1 MPRNTVQSV
10 HSAWNLS
17 VSCNIMLFRSFLA
30 ICALWLPA
38 THALLE
44 EKFVSFTGGNESL
57 DIARAT
63 IVADAGDY
71 VGVHI
76 ALKSLADDFKQITGA
91 QPTLRN
97 YTVNS
102 TQSGATSGIIV
113 GSVSSTLIRDLSA
126 RGHMDV
132 SDIVG
137 KWEVFKTAIVESPLP
152 GVDRA
157 LVITGS
163 DKRGTIFGI
172 HTLAEQSG
180 QSP

>member
-1 MPRNTVQSV
+1 MR
-10 HSAWNLS
+10 
-17 VSCNIMLFRSFLA
+17 VSGLFLA
-30 ICALWLPA
+30 ACALWLP
-38 THALLE
+38 TTYALLE
-44 EKFVSFTGGNESL
+44 EKFVSFAAANNSL
-57 DIARAT
+57 DIAGAT
-63 IVADAGDY
+63 IVADAADY

-76 ALKSLADDFKQITGA
+76 ALKSLVNDFKQITGT
-91 QPTLRN
+91 QPVLRN
-97 YTVNS
+97 HTINS
-102 TQSGATSGIIV
+102 TQPGATSGIIV

-126 RGHMDV
+126 RGIVDV

-137 KWEVFKTAIVESPLP
+137 KWEVFKTAIVETPLP

-163 DKRGTIFGI
+163 DKRGTIFGV